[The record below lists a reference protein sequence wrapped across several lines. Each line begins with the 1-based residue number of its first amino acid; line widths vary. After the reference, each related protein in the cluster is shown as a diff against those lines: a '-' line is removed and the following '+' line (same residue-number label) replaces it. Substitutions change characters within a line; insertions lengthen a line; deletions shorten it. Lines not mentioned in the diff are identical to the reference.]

1 LAYYGSAPVVE
12 SPVRWKSAALDNKD
26 NAMRKALQSTGIVGL
41 CLLGTLACSQS
52 EPEGI
57 VAARSGLSV
66 AQVPQFRAEG
76 SWPKLPSQW
85 IMAVVASTW
94 IDQQDHLWV
103 LQRPNTLS
111 AAERPRAAAPV
122 LEFDAQGT
130 FIQAWG
136 GPGAGYDWP
145 ETEHGIYID
154 PRGFVWIGGNRNDDQ
169 ILKFTRAG
177 EFVMQIGTGG
187 MPKSNA
193 DTANL
198 WRPADMFVHAPT
210 NELFVADGYGN
221 KRIIVFDAD
230 TGAFKR
236 MWGAFGNTPA
246 DDVRTSA
253 GGDAG
258 PTLHALGPDGDFQFV
273 PPVHAVKVSTD
284 GLVYVADRGG
294 RRVQIF
300 TLAGRFV
307 DQVFIGRECRAP
319 DCGNGQTAAG
329 IGFSPDTEQRYLYV
343 ANRSQAQIM
352 VFDRKSLSFLDAFGS
367 WGSGPGQFG
376 TLHHL
381 SVDSQGNLYT
391 AEVTPLQPE
400 NRRVQKFT
408 LTGFAPLPVV
418 SKNR

>member
-1 LAYYGSAPVVE
+1 MSNLRSSKDMVV
-12 SPVRWKSAALDNKD
+12 
-26 NAMRKALQSTGIVGL
+26 RKAFQRIAI
-41 CLLGTLACSQS
+41 LLAGSCGTVAWSQS
-52 EPEGI
+52 VPEET
-57 VAARSGLSV
+57 SSV
-66 AQVPQFRAEG
+66 QAGGDGTNVVLTVEQVPQFRAEG

-85 IMAVVASTW
+85 VMAIVASTW
-94 IDQQDHLWV
+94 IDEQDHLWV
-103 LQRPNTLS
+103 LQRPNTLND
-111 AAERPRAAAPV
+111 EEKPRAAPPV
-122 LEFDAQGT
+122 LEFDAEGN

-136 GPGAGYDWP
+136 GPGEAYDWP
-145 ETEHGIYID
+145 QTEHGIHVD
-154 PRGFVWIGGNRNDDQ
+154 PKGFVWIGGNGNDDQ

-177 EFVMQIGTGG
+177 EFVMQIGKGG
-187 MPKSNA
+187 PIKTNA
-193 DTANL
+193 DTENL
-198 WRPADMFVHAPT
+198 WRPADMFVHAET

-236 MWGAFGNTPA
+236 MWGAFGNVPA
-246 DDVRTSA
+246 DDSPAPTGE
-253 GGDAG
+253 GGDAV
-258 PTLHALGPDGDFQFV
+258 PQPHPIGPDGAPQFT

-294 RRVQIF
+294 RRVQVF
-300 TLAGRFV
+300 TIGGKFV

-329 IGFSPDTEQRYLYV
+329 LAFSQDPEQSYLYV

-352 VFDRKSLSFLDAFGS
+352 VFDRRTLAFLDAFGS

-381 SVDSQGNLYT
+381 SVDSKGNLYT
-391 AEVTPLQPE
+391 AEVTPVNPE

-408 LTGFAPLPVV
+408 FTGFVPLPII

>member
-1 LAYYGSAPVVE
+1 MSTLRS
-12 SPVRWKSAALDNKD
+12 SKD
-26 NAMRKALQSTGIVGL
+26 MAVRKAFQRIAILLVGSY
-41 CLLGTLACSQS
+41 GTVAWSQNV
-52 EPEGI
+52 PEQTASAQAGGGGTN
-57 VAARSGLSV
+57 VVLTV
-66 AQVPQFRAEG
+66 EQVPQFRAEG

-85 IMAVVASTW
+85 VMAIVASTW
-94 IDQQDHLWV
+94 IDEQDHLWV

-111 AAERPRAAAPV
+111 DEEKPRAAPPV
-122 LEFDAQGT
+122 LEFDTEGD

-136 GPGAGYDWP
+136 GPEEGYDWP
-145 ETEHGIYID
+145 QTEHGIHID
-154 PRGFVWIGGNRNDDQ
+154 PNGFVWIGGNGNDDQ

-177 EFVMQIGTGG
+177 EFVMQIGKGG
-187 MPKSNA
+187 PINTNA
-193 DTANL
+193 DTENL
-198 WRPADMFVHAPT
+198 WRPADMFVHAQT

-236 MWGAFGNTPA
+236 MWGAFGNVPVDDSPA
-246 DDVRTSA
+246 PPGE
-253 GGDAG
+253 GGDAV
-258 PTLHALGPDGDFQFV
+258 PRPHPIGPDGAPQFT

-300 TLAGRFV
+300 TIAGQFV

-329 IGFSPDTEQRYLYV
+329 LAFSQDPEQNYLYV

-352 VFDRKSLSFLDAFGS
+352 VFDRRTLAFLDAFGS
-367 WGSGPGQFG
+367 WGSGSGQFG

-381 SVDSQGNLYT
+381 SVDSKGNLYT
-391 AEVTPLQPE
+391 AEVTPLNPE

-408 LTGFAPLPVV
+408 FTGFVPLPII